1 MADKLSNLTEIYEKI
16 KCYPRYIGFWSCE
29 EEFRAYVYFGYK
41 FDMKKYL
48 DGEFRLCCN
57 IINPDYNR
65 DLDAEILDELE
76 ATGLEDIGCFTYY
89 DAYILAVSKGGVYH
103 FWANKKVFLTLTT
116 TADMLKYAGI
126 SPEMIGIRKN
136 TNKHIYVMSSNDPL
150 NRKLEFI
157 LIDRDNPSDYTNI
170 KTDIVLNPTWQHHL
184 IKGRNL
190 LDSYEENQE
199 YRLVLYDNK
208 NTILVYNLNKTKLV
222 EFDRKII
229 IPGKNISIHICGPC
243 IAIENNISGKEKFRN
258 IDDL

>member
-1 MADKLSNLTEIYEKI
+1 MANKLSDQEIKETLNKI
-16 KCYPRYIGFWSCE
+16 KYIPRYAEIGESGCMIMLFT
-29 EEFRAYVYFGYK
+29 GQK

-48 DGEFRLCCN
+48 DGELRICCN

-76 ATGLEDIGCFTYY
+76 TAGIDDIGGFVYYNTY
-89 DAYILAVSKGGVYH
+89 IFAVSKGGVYH

-116 TADMLKYAGI
+116 NVDLYKHTGI
-126 SPEMIGIRKN
+126 SPQMVGIRKN
-136 TNKHIYVMSSNDPL
+136 TNKHIYVISSNNPL
-150 NRKLEFI
+150 NRKLEFL
-157 LIDRDNPSDYTNI
+157 LIDRDNPFDYTNI

-184 IKGRNL
+184 IKGRSL
-190 LDSYEENQE
+190 LETDDDQE

-222 EFDRKII
+222 EFDRKIT
-229 IPGKNISIHICGPC
+229 IPGKNISIHIYGPC
-243 IAIENNISGKEKFRN
+243 IAIENNISGKEKFRD

>member
-1 MADKLSNLTEIYEKI
+1 MADKLTNLTEIFEKI

-89 DAYILAVSKGGVYH
+89 DTYIVAVSKGKGYH

-116 TADMLKYAGI
+116 NVDIINNVGI
-126 SPEMIGIRKN
+126 YPEMIGIRKN
-136 TNKHIYVMSSNDPL
+136 TNKH
-150 NRKLEFI
+150 
-157 LIDRDNPSDYTNI
+157 T
-170 KTDIVLNPTWQHHL
+170 
-184 IKGRNL
+184 
-190 LDSYEENQE
+190 
-199 YRLVLYDNK
+199 
-208 NTILVYNLNKTKLV
+208 
-222 EFDRKII
+222 II
-229 IPGKNISIHICGPC
+229 IN
-243 IAIENNISGKEKFRN
+243 FW
-258 IDDL
+258 L

>member
-1 MADKLSNLTEIYEKI
+1 M
-16 KCYPRYIGFWSCE
+16 
-29 EEFRAYVYFGYK
+29 
-41 FDMKKYL
+41 
-48 DGEFRLCCN
+48 CCN
-57 IINPDYNR
+57 ILDPDYNR

-76 ATGLEDIGCFTYY
+76 AAGLEDIGCFIYY
-89 DAYILAVSKGGVYH
+89 DTYIFAVSKGKGYH
-103 FWANKKVFLTLTT
+103 FLANKKVFLTLTT
-116 TADMLKYAGI
+116 TVDLYKHTGI

-184 IKGRNL
+184 IKGHSL
-190 LDSYEENQE
+190 LDSDKNQE

-229 IPGKNISIHICGPC
+229 IPGKNISIHIYGPC
-243 IAIENNISGKEKFRN
+243 IAIENNVSGKKKFRN
-258 IDDL
+258 IDNL